1 MEMASWI
8 NKKFELGLNPTS
20 VDSDGDSMDDGEEV
34 KEGLDPS
41 DDSDCPRWYC
51 GSSGKSTNN

>member
-1 MEMASWI
+1 
-8 NKKFELGLNPTS
+8 
-20 VDSDGDSMDDGEEV
+20 MDDGEEV

-51 GSSGKSTNN
+51 GSSTLPQIIRVLAN